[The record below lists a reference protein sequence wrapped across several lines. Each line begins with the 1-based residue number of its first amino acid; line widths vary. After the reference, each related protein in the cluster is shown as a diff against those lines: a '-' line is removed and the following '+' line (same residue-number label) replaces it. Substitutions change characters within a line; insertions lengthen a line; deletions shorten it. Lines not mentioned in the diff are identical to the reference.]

1 MPPAGKKTG
10 MKDEKFIQVDLC
22 IKAVHYILFH
32 NRAPKA
38 SFHFFNGIFC
48 SMKYQPSCANPC
60 FSLIFK
66 TYTKIL
72 GWVWLKKLKRDLI
85 DVIMES
91 MVHVGL

>member
-1 MPPAGKKTG
+1 MLPAGGKKTG

-32 NRAPKA
+32 NRAPEV
-38 SFHFFNGIFC
+38 SLHFFNGIFC
-48 SMKYQPSCANPC
+48 SMNYQPSCAKAI

-72 GWVWLKKLKRDLI
+72 G
-85 DVIMES
+85 
-91 MVHVGL
+91 